1 MLFSLT
7 IFVFLYQKCIFKT
20 NKTKFPNRKRKRSG
34 IGNKNVSPEADEIST
49 DEEEV
54 PVRPVQW
61 SQEDPHL
68 VGSKIPD
75 FVQPELS
82 QEDKE
87 MLQSAN
93 KAYDFY
99 KIFSPD
105 NWLDEIVHQSRL
117 YAVQKGRI
125 KQLNMLTRDKIR

>member
-1 MLFSLT
+1 M
-7 IFVFLYQKCIFKT
+7 
-20 NKTKFPNRKRKRSG
+20 
-34 IGNKNVSPEADEIST
+34 SPEADDSSS

-54 PVRPVQW
+54 HVRPVQW

-68 VGSKIPD
+68 VGSKNPD

-82 QEDKE
+82 QEEKE
-87 MLQSAN
+87 TLQSAN

>member
-1 MLFSLT
+1 MNHLVSFYIKNVS
-7 IFVFLYQKCIFKT
+7 FK
-20 NKTKFPNRKRKRSG
+20 KIRQKFPNRKRKCSG
-34 IGNKNVSPEADEIST
+34 IGNKTVSPEAGDTSS

-54 PVRPVQW
+54 PVRPEQW
-61 SQEDPHL
+61 SQEDPNL
-68 VGSKIPD
+68 VVSKIPD

-87 MLQSAN
+87 TLQSAY

-105 NWLDEIVHQSRL
+105 SWLNEIVHQSRL

-125 KQLNMLTRDKIR
+125 KQLNMLTRDTIR

>member
-1 MLFSLT
+1 M
-7 IFVFLYQKCIFKT
+7 
-20 NKTKFPNRKRKRSG
+20 
-34 IGNKNVSPEADEIST
+34 SPEADDTSS

-61 SQEDPHL
+61 SQEDPNL

-82 QEDKE
+82 QAEKE
-87 MLQSAN
+87 MLKSAN

-105 NWLDEIVHQSRL
+105 SWLNEIVHQSRL

-125 KQLNMLTRDKIR
+125 KQLKMLTRDTLRY

>member
-1 MLFSLT
+1 
-7 IFVFLYQKCIFKT
+7 
-20 NKTKFPNRKRKRSG
+20 
-34 IGNKNVSPEADEIST
+34 VSPEADEISS

-54 PVRPVQW
+54 AVRQVQW
-61 SQEDPHL
+61 SQEDPNL
-68 VGSKIPD
+68 VGSQIPD

-87 MLQSAN
+87 TLHSAN
-93 KAYDFY
+93 KAYNFY

-105 NWLDEIVHQSRL
+105 SWLNEIVHQSRL

-125 KQLNMLTRDKIR
+125 KQLNMLTRDTIR